1 MPINIDP
8 EIATIW
14 PPLTDAE
21 FADLVADIKANG
33 CLSPLVVWEGT
44 LLDGHHRHKICTDN
58 GVGFR
63 VHNIEMEDRAAAMR
77 WVLHHQSGRRN
88 TTASQRS
95 FAAAKVADFLAAE
108 GKVRRTE
115 KLQKG
120 RDSSVGAQNAPTGKP
135 ARAADVAAKGAGV
148 SPRLVTEAQKVLH
161 KGTIDLQSQVQSGK
175 KSVGQAVKEIDT
187 KPKPDPIAGPVDQLG
202 NPLPAKQSIQQA
214 FARLGEV
221 KGLQREV
228 STLKGKLIEAA
239 ARSKDPIFARFD
251 VSAAKADME
260 HVFQLLKAIAPHA
273 VCPYCAGGER
283 GGADNCAAC
292 KGLGWLDYYLYQAVP
307 RELK

>member
-1 MPINIDP
+1 MPPIIDP
-8 EIATIW
+8 EVSSFW
-14 PPLTDAE
+14 PPLSDSE
-21 FADLVADIKANG
+21 FADLANDLKANG
-33 CLSPLVVWEGT
+33 CLSPLVAWQGI
-44 LLDGHHRHKICTDN
+44 LLDGHHRLKICQESKIGYKVQNLDLP
-58 GVGFR
+58 
-63 VHNIEMEDRAAAMR
+63 DRNAALQ
-77 WVLHHQSGRRN
+77 WVIRHQTGRRN
-88 TTASQRS
+88 ITGGQRAMMGATLAELLKAAGKARRAENLKKGEDSPKVS
-95 FAAAKVADFLAAE
+95 FDTIGNSNAAAAAQVKV
-108 GKVRRTE
+108 
-115 KLQKG
+115 
-120 RDSSVGAQNAPTGKP
+120 SPAQV
-135 ARAADVAAKGAGV
+135 ARAATVLV
-148 SPRLVTEAQKVLH
+148 SGDEALIAEVRQ
-161 KGTIDLQSQVQSGK
+161 GK

-292 KGLGWLDYYLYQAVP
+292 KGLGWLDYYLYQAAP